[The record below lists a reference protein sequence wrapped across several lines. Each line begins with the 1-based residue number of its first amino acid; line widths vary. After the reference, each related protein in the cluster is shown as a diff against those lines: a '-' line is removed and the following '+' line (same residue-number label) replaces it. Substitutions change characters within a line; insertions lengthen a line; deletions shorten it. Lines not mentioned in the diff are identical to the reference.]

1 MEYKEAR
8 AWIESAGQYAGGD
21 MGLGNT
27 EYMLEQLG
35 HPERRLEFVH
45 IAGTNGKG
53 SVASY
58 IGTVLQCAGY
68 RVGRYLSPTIFSYRE
83 RMQVNGQWISREDFA
98 GYVEQIYP
106 VVEKMK
112 QDQFGYPTPFEME
125 TVISFLFFL
134 DQRCDIVV
142 LECGMGGRTDATNVI
157 TNTKMAVLTS
167 ISMDHVGV
175 LGNSLEEIASQKAGI
190 IKPGAIVVTGR
201 QQPEVE
207 NLLWALCTEKG
218 NPFVTPRPE
227 EAVIREVTLNRQV
240 FRYHGSEITITLAG
254 SHQIENAVLALE
266 CITALKQAGFDV
278 TKEEIEEGFRTTRWD
293 GRFTVVNEE
302 PCFVVDGAHNPD
314 AAEKLKQS
322 VQFYFPGRRLIFIMG
337 MFKDK
342 DYKKVAGLMGP
353 LAQKIFT
360 VTPPDPSRALPA
372 SELAKVLESDC
383 PDTRACDSLEE
394 AVEAAFGA
402 AGPEDV
408 ILSFG
413 SLSFAG
419 DTIRM
424 VRNKKDKGIQKA

>member
-8 AWIESAGQYAGGD
+8 AWIESAWQYAGGD

-53 SVASY
+53 SVGSY

-112 QDQFGYPTPFEME
+112 QDQIGYPTPFEME

-201 QQPEVE
+201 QQP
-207 NLLWALCTEKG
+207 LWMITTSCL
-218 NPFVTPRPE
+218 
-227 EAVIREVTLNRQV
+227 
-240 FRYHGSEITITLAG
+240 FRIW
-254 SHQIENAVLALE
+254 Q
-266 CITALKQAGFDV
+266 
-278 TKEEIEEGFRTTRWD
+278 
-293 GRFTVVNEE
+293 
-302 PCFVVDGAHNPD
+302 
-314 AAEKLKQS
+314 
-322 VQFYFPGRRLIFIMG
+322 
-337 MFKDK
+337 
-342 DYKKVAGLMGP
+342 
-353 LAQKIFT
+353 
-360 VTPPDPSRALPA
+360 
-372 SELAKVLESDC
+372 
-383 PDTRACDSLEE
+383 
-394 AVEAAFGA
+394 
-402 AGPEDV
+402 
-408 ILSFG
+408 
-413 SLSFAG
+413 
-419 DTIRM
+419 
-424 VRNKKDKGIQKA
+424 

>member
-8 AWIESAGQYAGGD
+8 AWIESAWQYAGGD

-35 HPERRLEFVH
+35 HPERQLEFVH

-58 IGTVLQCAGY
+58 IGTILQCAGY

-83 RMQVNGQWISREDFA
+83 RMQVNGQWIGREAFTR
-98 GYVEQIYP
+98 YVEQIYP

-112 QDQFGYPTPFEME
+112 QDQIGYPTPFEME

-134 DQRCDIVV
+134 DQNCDIVV
-142 LECGMGGRTDATNVI
+142 LECGMGGRCDATNVI

-175 LGNSLEEIASQKAGI
+175 LGNSLEEIAANKAGI
-190 IKPGAIVVTGR
+190 IKPGAIVVTG
-201 QQPEVE
+201 QQKPEVE
-207 NLLWALCTEKG
+207 NLLWAICTEKG
-218 NPFVTPRPE
+218 NPFVTARPG
-227 EAVIREVTLNRQV
+227 EAVIREVTLEHQI
-240 FRYHGSEITITLAG
+240 FRYHGSEITISLAG
-254 SHQIENAVLALE
+254 SHQIENAVLALD
-266 CITALKQAGFDV
+266 CITALKQAGFEV
-278 TKEEIEEGFRTTRWD
+278 TKEEIEEGFRITRWD
-293 GRFTVVNEE
+293 GRFTVVNQE

-322 VQFYFPGRRLIFIMG
+322 IQFYFPGKRLIFIMG

-342 DYKKVAGLMGP
+342 DYKTVAGLMAP
-353 LAQKIFT
+353 MAQKIFT

-372 SELAKVLESDC
+372 EEFADVLKEYC
-383 PDTRACDSLEE
+383 TDTTACDSIEE
-394 AVEAAFGA
+394 AVGSAFA
-402 AGPEDV
+402 SAGPKDV

-419 DTIRM
+419 DTIRL
-424 VRNKKDKGIQKA
+424 VQNKKDKGIQI